1 MAENK
6 LNPIMKKILLLAA
19 LIIIYQ
25 ITPAQQIKK
34 MKMNELLKM
43 IDTSSTPLVV
53 NFWASWC
60 TPCIHEIPWFE
71 KNVGAMADKKVK
83 LILVSIDF
91 PGEYPKNIAAFAKK
105 NGYHSEIIWLN
116 ETDADEFCPK
126 VDKSWQGA
134 IPVTLMVNN
143 QKKYRQ
149 FFNQQLPEPRLIQEL
164 QKLVQ

>member
-1 MAENK
+1 
-6 LNPIMKKILLLAA
+6 MKKILLLVA
-19 LIIIYQ
+19 LISIYQ

>member
-1 MAENK
+1 
-6 LNPIMKKILLLAA
+6 MKKILLLIV
-19 LIIIYQ
+19 LVSMYQ
-25 ITPAQQIKK
+25 LTPAQQIKK

-71 KNVGAMADKKVK
+71 KNVAAMADKKVK

-143 QKKYRQ
+143 QKKYKQ